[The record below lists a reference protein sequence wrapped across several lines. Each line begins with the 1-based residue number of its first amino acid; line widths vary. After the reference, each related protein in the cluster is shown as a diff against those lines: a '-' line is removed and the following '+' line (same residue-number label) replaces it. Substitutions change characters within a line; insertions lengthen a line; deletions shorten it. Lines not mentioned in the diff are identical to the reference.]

1 MKRVVPFGDPL
12 GAGVR
17 AQFEDALGVD
27 PADFLSYH
35 VPSPEPVSAPDSPQ
49 EGAVRPVGHEML
61 SAPTGLDSLV
71 AAGATVKAP
80 QADTATA
87 EGHSTAM
94 YDGEDDSDEDEWE
107 NDDDLGYV
115 LLSISEEQLL
125 ELEEVRVAL
134 IAVTD
139 TLLECPCGFLLSK
152 TNNLSFSSH
161 IDIPDRQRVS
171 FRLRISG
178 RGRGRGCKRR

>member
-27 PADFLSYH
+27 PADFLSNH

-49 EGAVRPVGHEML
+49 EGAVSPVGHEML
-61 SAPTGLDSLV
+61 SAPTVLDSLV

-139 TLLECPCGFLLSK
+139 TLCLASYSPK
-152 TNNLSFSSH
+152 TNNLSFSLTHSLVS
-161 IDIPDRQRVS
+161 PDRQRVS
-171 FRLRISG
+171 FRLRVSG
-178 RGRGRGCKRR
+178 RGRGRGGRRR